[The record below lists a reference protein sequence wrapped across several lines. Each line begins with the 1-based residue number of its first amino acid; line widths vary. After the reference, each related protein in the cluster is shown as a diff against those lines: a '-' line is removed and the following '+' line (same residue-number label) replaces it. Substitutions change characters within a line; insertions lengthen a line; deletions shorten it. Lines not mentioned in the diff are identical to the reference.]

1 MHLSATDKHRICF
14 AALSLFLLGVEII
27 IGVFVHDRF
36 VRPYLGDTLV
46 VILLYTI
53 VRVVIPDSFPWLSAV
68 IFGFAVLVEIS
79 QIFPLCDVLHI
90 QNRLIRVLMG
100 TSFAWADIVAYF
112 AGCLLTAG
120 YDFWLEK
127 KKA

>member
-1 MHLSATDKHRICF
+1 MHLSATDKRRICF
-14 AALSLFLLGVEII
+14 ASLSLFLLGVEII

-100 TSFAWADIVAYF
+100 TSFAWADIAAYF

-120 YDFWLEK
+120 YDFWLGK